1 MTKHLSNSSRV
12 LLGIDIGGTTVKFGA
27 LDESGCVLASSAFP
41 TSDLAQRARQQAF
54 ARAVAQ
60 SLAPRIE
67 PVSVAAIGCAVPGAV
82 DDQGRVGMIPNAS
95 IDVDGLIEELASVF
109 PAARIAPLNDANAAA
124 LGEQWIGA
132 GAGVTDVL
140 MVTLGT
146 GIGAGIIRGNRI
158 CTGAHGCAG
167 EIGHLSVERGGRA
180 CSCGGTGCLEQ
191 YASARGIVLTML
203 EESGSAF
210 LPDHDADAFSVFEE
224 FIRGSAAAHRS
235 IDRFCDALAFGLA
248 SAACAI
254 DPHLILIG
262 GGVSESFDLFSE
274 KLRRDFKRYAIPPCK
289 NTPIEKARLGNDA
302 GFMGAAR
309 FAWMHLLRST
319 DPTREDVSP

>member
-1 MTKHLSNSSRV
+1 
-12 LLGIDIGGTTVKFGA
+12 
-27 LDESGCVLASSAFP
+27 
-41 TSDLAQRARQQAF
+41 
-54 ARAVAQ
+54 
-60 SLAPRIE
+60 
-67 PVSVAAIGCAVPGAV
+67 
-82 DDQGRVGMIPNAS
+82 
-95 IDVDGLIEELASVF
+95 
-109 PAARIAPLNDANAAA
+109 
-124 LGEQWIGA
+124 
-132 GAGVTDVL
+132 
-140 MVTLGT
+140 
-146 GIGAGIIRGNRI
+146 
-158 CTGAHGCAG
+158 
-167 EIGHLSVERGGRA
+167 
-180 CSCGGTGCLEQ
+180 
-191 YASARGIVLTML
+191 ML

-224 FIRGSAAAHRS
+224 FTRGDAAAHRS

-274 KLRRDFKRYAIPPCK
+274 ELRRDFKRYAIPPCK

-309 FAWMHLLRST
+309 FAWMHLLHST